1 VMNENPSYNLDING
15 HTDSKGAAS
24 MNLDLSQRRAEAVMN
39 YLTKQGVE
47 ASRLKATGYGQTI
60 PVATNSTAV
69 GRALNRRVEFK
80 VNF

>member
-1 VMNENPSYNLDING
+1 
-15 HTDSKGAAS
+15 
-24 MNLDLSQRRAEAVMN
+24 MN